1 MSVSKNSED
10 KKLSRK
16 SKNNNTS
23 KRVIFKVSIVLLS
36 FYLVYSMISLQSQ
49 LIASRKILSQ
59 KQQEITAL
67 KVSNK
72 ELETLL
78 ANGSH
83 DELVERAAREK
94 LGFVYANEEIY
105 EDIKGN

>member
-1 MSVSKNSED
+1 M
-10 KKLSRK
+10 SRK
-16 SKNNNTS
+16 NQTNSAG
-23 KRVIFKVSIVLLS
+23 KRVIFKVSIVLLA

-49 LIASRKILSQ
+49 LIASRKVLNE
-59 KQQEITAL
+59 KQEEISAI
-67 KVSNK
+67 KVSNE
-72 ELETLL
+72 ELESLL
-78 ANGSH
+78 KNGSH